1 MTGQLVRLHGAIAG
15 RVQNE
20 IDWQIGCNFERRY
33 RLFHGWRRSASF
45 GNQFHFDL
53 RWPLSSHWL
62 TIISYQDERRY
73 FLTPQPYLV
82 APYTVLTKRLKI
94 RFETKIDWIDSFVIG
109 TELDR
114 YIVRSKD
121 QFARR
126 HRVNYAIYIR
136 YQF

>member
-1 MTGQLVRLHGAIAG
+1 
-15 RVQNE
+15 
-20 IDWQIGCNFERRY
+20 
-33 RLFHGWRRSASF
+33 
-45 GNQFHFDL
+45 
-53 RWPLSSHWL
+53 
-62 TIISYQDERRY
+62 
-73 FLTPQPYLV
+73 LTPQPYLG